1 MGSAELLW
9 HHGRGIRLQFAWKGE
24 SKGVSRGSAGSLHS
38 LELPREPEGAS
49 HLVSGKSRILSSCGG
64 PLGIPLELVQVTRAS
79 SWLEAGNSGFLHKD
93 GVICISEVT
102 DIFPSNLD
110 SSLCFFQPTNDE

>member
-1 MGSAELLW
+1 MLW
-9 HHGRGIRLQFAWKGE
+9 SHSRGIRPQFALKGA
-24 SKGVSRGSAGSLHS
+24 SQGVSRVAAGSVGS
-38 LELPREPEGAS
+38 LELPWGPEGAS
-49 HLVSGKSRILSSCGG
+49 HVVSGKSRILSSCGG
-64 PLGIPLELVQVTRAS
+64 PLGIPLELVQATRAS

-110 SSLCFFQPTNDE
+110 SSLCFIQPGISHDVLDI